1 MSKVKFIQW
10 GTPTNPKTI
19 EQYNDDFVSVRE
31 QYPGGVIFVT
41 YYTDES
47 KTKTK

>member
-10 GTPTNPKTI
+10 GTPESPKT
-19 EQYNDDFVSVRE
+19 YNDYTTSFESIKE

-41 YYTDES
+41 YTDD
-47 KTKTK
+47 KNKQK